1 MTPSRAR
8 RILVR
13 AAGTVLGLYVV
24 LLAAMFAVMR
34 QPPERFGK
42 IMARFPMPAMML
54 LPFET
59 MWNAAR
65 GGALGVGDQAPDFSL
80 PLADHSA
87 DIRLSAFR
95 GQKPV
100 VLVFGSYT

>member
-1 MTPSRAR
+1 MTTSRAR
-8 RILVR
+8 RVLVR
-13 AAGTVLGLYVV
+13 VAGSVLGLYVAF
-24 LLAAMFAVMR
+24 LAAMFGVMR

-42 IMARFPMPAMML
+42 IMAHFPMAAMML

-65 GGALGVGDQAPDFSL
+65 GGALAPGDQAPDFLL
-80 PLADHSA
+80 PLTDHSG

-95 GQKPV
+95 GRQPV

>member
-1 MTPSRAR
+1 MTTFRTR
-8 RILVR
+8 RLLVR
-13 AAGTVLGLYVV
+13 VAGGVLGLYVAF
-24 LLAAMFAVMR
+24 LAVMFAVMR

-42 IMARFPMPAMML
+42 IMAHFPMPAMML

-80 PLADHSA
+80 PLSDHSA
-87 DIRLSAFR
+87 DIHLSAFR